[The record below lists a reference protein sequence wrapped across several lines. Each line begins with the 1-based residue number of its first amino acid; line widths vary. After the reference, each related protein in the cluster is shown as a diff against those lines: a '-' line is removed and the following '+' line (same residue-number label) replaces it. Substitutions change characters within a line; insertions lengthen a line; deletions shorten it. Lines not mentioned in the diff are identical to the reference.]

1 MIDSTSNVTR
11 AGVLSTNK
19 VNRTQEPNAKDNASS
34 SAAITATD
42 SVDITAQSEEMLA
55 ASEISKGVDGVDLDK
70 IENIKAALSEGSYPL
85 DSERTAKNM
94 IELEGLLSDI
104 GKQ

>member
-11 AGVLSTNK
+11 AGVVSTNK
-19 VNRTQEPNAKDNASS
+19 VNRTQEPDAKDSASS
-34 SAAITATD
+34 SAAIAAAD

-104 GKQ
+104 GKK